1 MEPKENKTLKTWVTP
16 EVIIIAYN
24 DIESGIHNDAHEGTL
39 VPTIIHGTKLQ
50 SHSGGYFPT
59 DFINFVHS

>member
-1 MEPKENKTLKTWVTP
+1 MESKENKTRKNWVRP

-39 VPTIIHGTKLQ
+39 VPTINGTKLQ
-50 SHSGGYFPT
+50 SHSGGNFPLS
-59 DFINFVHS
+59 FINFVHS